1 MTDLVSFE
9 PRKQQLQAHYDR
21 LLEML
26 ETGDVLPD
34 PAPDLALLRAARDA
48 LDSDLRLRVLLV
60 GDFSTGKSS
69 FINRF
74 LLKQDLLPAWSTPTT
89 TFPTR
94 IRHGEQLRAIRYQP
108 SAREAVD
115 LEEEVATE
123 DIAETLKAWVSTAE
137 SNAADSSSPV
147 FLEAPTLPPGLE
159 IVDAPGLN
167 DPNPERMKLT
177 LDYLNQADGVLFF
190 INAMRPWT
198 RYEETVFE
206 GEVLS
211 RELLGRLSIVVN
223 YWDQIEASQ
232 RDDVMAYIDQRVQAS
247 LAKRAAATGAD
258 HSIPI
263 LPVSAK
269 TGENAALIQEQVW
282 DVLSARKSK
291 EVLALRVRRFNQ
303 ELAKYA
309 TMLDDRLALLGLD
322 AQGQARRRTQ
332 LQQEIKDYEQQ
343 RETFL
348 NNLQRLL
355 VLDFQHYQA
364 QFQRLFEGLKDAVM
378 AQENDALALC
388 STKEL
393 NEFLSQRLSR
403 LQKQTARKLEAMDA
417 AFLERLRA
425 TIEGQKANIGILP
438 STALTMEE
446 YVLRWQGLDGEPLAE
461 SAPIAMGGM
470 GLAGLLVG
478 AGAAWQ
484 TATVATTATPGAFAT
499 IGAFFTGA
507 PAAAASSFMLFGVP
521 AIAVG
526 GLLLAGAYLMKAK
539 GNDSLRKQV
548 RAACIN
554 LAEKIDDEQWKT
566 LDQLKANQSQR
577 ISQICADVDD
587 DIARALQ
594 ERLTELEAIQRIE
607 DQGASLKA
615 LRDQI
620 AGLELRVNG

>member
-1 MTDLVSFE
+1 MTERVSFE

-21 LLEML
+21 LLAVL
-26 ETGDVLPD
+26 ETGDVMPD

-48 LDSDLRLRVLLV
+48 LDGDLRLRVLLV
-60 GDFSTGKSS
+60 GDSSTGKSS

-74 LLKQDLLPAWSTPTT
+74 LLNQDLLPAWSTPTT

-94 IRHGEQLRAIRYQP
+94 IRHGQQLRAIRYQP
-108 SAREAVD
+108 SAREGVD
-115 LEEEVATE
+115 LEEEVVTD
-123 DIAETLKAWVSTAE
+123 DIAETLKAWVSTAG
-137 SNAADSSSPV
+137 NLVADGSSPV
-147 FLEAPTLPPGLE
+147 FVETPTLPAGLE

-211 RELLGRLSIVVN
+211 RELFGRLSIVVN

-232 RDDVMAYIDQRVQAS
+232 RDEVMAYIDQRVQAS
-247 LAKRAAATGAD
+247 LAKRAAATGAAQA
-258 HSIPI
+258 IPI

-269 TGENAALIQEQVW
+269 TGENTALIQEQVW
-282 DVLSARKSK
+282 DVLSARKSQ
-291 EVLALRVRRFNQ
+291 EVLALRIRRFNQ
-303 ELAKYA
+303 ELTKYA
-309 TMLDDRLALLGLD
+309 KILDDRLMLLGLD

-343 RETFL
+343 REAFL
-348 NNLQRLL
+348 RNLQRLL
-355 VLDFQHYQA
+355 VPDFQQYQA
-364 QFQRLFEGLKDAVM
+364 QFQRLFEGMKDAVM
-378 AQENDALALC
+378 DLENDALALC
-388 STKEL
+388 SAEEINAL
-393 NEFLSQRLSR
+393 LSQRLSH
-403 LQKQTARKLEAMDA
+403 LQKQTVRKLEAMDA

-446 YVLRWQGLDGEPLAE
+446 YVLRWQGLDGAPLAE

-478 AGAAWQ
+478 AGTAWQ
-484 TATVATTATPGAFAT
+484 TATVATATPGALAT

-521 AIAVG
+521 AIAIG
-526 GLLLAGAYLMKAK
+526 ALLLGGAYLMKAK
-539 GNDSLRKQV
+539 GNDNLRKQV
-548 RAACIN
+548 RAACIQ
-554 LAEKIDDEQWKT
+554 LTEKIDDEQWKT

-594 ERLTELEAIQRIE
+594 ERLTELEAIQQIE
-607 DQGASLKA
+607 DQGAALKA

>member
-1 MTDLVSFE
+1 MTDLLTFE
-9 PRKQQLQAHYDR
+9 QRKQQLQAHYDR
-21 LLEML
+21 LIGLVQ
-26 ETGDVLPD
+26 TGEVLPE
-34 PAPDLALLRAARDA
+34 PAPNLALLRAARDA
-48 LDSDLRLRVLLV
+48 LDGDLRLRVLLV

-94 IRHGEQLRAIRYQP
+94 IRHGQQLRTVRYQR
-108 SAREAVD
+108 SARENVD
-115 LEEEVATE
+115 LEEEVVTE
-123 DIAETLKAWVSTAE
+123 NIAETLKAWVSTADN
-137 SNAADSSSPV
+137 SAADSSSPV
-147 FLEAPTLPPGLE
+147 FLEAPTLTAGLE

-190 INAMRPWT
+190 INAMRPWA

-206 GEVLS
+206 WELLS
-211 RELLGRLSIVVN
+211 RELLGRLYVIVN
-223 YWDQIEASQ
+223 YWDQIETSQ
-232 RDDVMAYIDQRVQAS
+232 RDDVLEYIDQRVHAS
-247 LAKRAAATGAD
+247 LAKRAATAAD
-258 HSIPI
+258 HPIPI

-309 TMLDDRLALLGLD
+309 KILDDRLGLLGLD
-322 AQGQARRRTQ
+322 AQGQGRRRTQ

-355 VLDFQHYQA
+355 VLDFQHYHA
-364 QFQRLFEGLKDAVM
+364 QFQRLFKALVADVLALEKDAF
-378 AQENDALALC
+378 ALC
-388 STKEL
+388 SAKEL
-393 NEFLSQRLSR
+393 NDFLSQRLSH
-403 LQKQTARKLEAMDA
+403 LQKQTARKLEAMDT
-417 AFLERLRA
+417 AFLERLRT

-438 STALTMEE
+438 SNALTMEE

-484 TATVATTATPGAFAT
+484 TATVATATPGALTT

-521 AIAVG
+521 AIALG
-526 GLLLAGAYLMKAK
+526 GLLLLSAYITKEK
-539 GNDSLRKQV
+539 GKDTLRKQV
-548 RAACIN
+548 RAACLK
-554 LAEKIDDEQWKT
+554 LAEGIDDEQWKT
-566 LDQLKANQSQR
+566 LDQLKANQSQC
-577 ISQICADVDD
+577 IAQICANVDD

-594 ERLTELEAIQRIE
+594 ERLTELDAIQRIE
-607 DQGASLKA
+607 DQGAA
-615 LRDQI
+615 LRVTRDQI
-620 AGLELRVNG
+620 VGLELRVNG